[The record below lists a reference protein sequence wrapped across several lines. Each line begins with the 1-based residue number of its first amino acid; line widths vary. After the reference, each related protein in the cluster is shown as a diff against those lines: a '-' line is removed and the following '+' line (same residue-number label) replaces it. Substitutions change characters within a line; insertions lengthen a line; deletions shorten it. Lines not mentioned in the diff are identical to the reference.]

1 MIIPNFKTKG
11 KKILILS
18 KKKMVQVQFIIQMY
32 KNKKNKQGSR
42 KEWTINNVMYRWEHS
57 GLWKQKDDVHKVGEE
72 EKVSS

>member
-1 MIIPNFKTKG
+1 
-11 KKILILS
+11 
-18 KKKMVQVQFIIQMY
+18 MVQVQFIIQMY